1 MNSMTAPD
9 LDTCKEKSFPVAQG
23 FLLKSP
29 ATDAKMKDSF
39 CLWSRHNWL
48 GMNIQGESGVIES
61 TQLPIKRIEPS
72 RLDLCF

>member
-1 MNSMTAPD
+1 MNNMTAPD

-23 FLLKSP
+23 YPLKSP

>member
-1 MNSMTAPD
+1 MNMTAPD

-23 FLLKSP
+23 FPLKLP

-48 GMNIQGESGVIES
+48 GMNIQGESRVIES